1 MINSLWMNIRQDF
14 SLKNLFNFPP
24 QIYLKKKK
32 RKGKE
37 KKKILTTR
45 DAIISINVPFI
56 EERLHFQEKALV
68 KNVFPPRYFSSRV
81 ILRSRQPFVDLGLKF
96 INL

>member
-1 MINSLWMNIRQDF
+1 MF
-14 SLKNLFNFPP
+14 
-24 QIYLKKKK
+24 KKKK